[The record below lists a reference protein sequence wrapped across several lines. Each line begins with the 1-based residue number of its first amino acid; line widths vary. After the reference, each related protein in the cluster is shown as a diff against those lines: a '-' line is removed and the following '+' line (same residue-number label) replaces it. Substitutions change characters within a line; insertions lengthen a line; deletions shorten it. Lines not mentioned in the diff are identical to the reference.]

1 MTVSTDQ
8 QTALEKAV
16 VPIAYFVSLD
26 FATGMLRL
34 SNFNQSVDWGGNTW
48 VGLGALGSISDVEES
63 DGMESKSLNFTLNLA
78 DVAMKS
84 LAVGTVEDYRGRAAK
99 LYMTPLTENFALI
112 DTPVLCW
119 SGYMDLMSVGIDG
132 SEGQI
137 TLKCENSVY
146 SLKRLPALRMNA
158 AQQRA
163 KYPTDSGFDYLNGLA
178 SNPPVWLSR
187 NFQSV

>member
-34 SNFNQSVDWGGNTW
+34 SNFNQSVEWGGNTW
-48 VGLGALGSISDVEES
+48 VGLGALGGISEVEES

-99 LYMTPLTENFALI
+99 LYMCPLTENFALI

-119 SGYMDLMSVGIDG
+119 SGYMDMMSVGIDG
-132 SEGQI
+132 NEGQI
-137 TLKCENSVY
+137 TLKCENSAY
-146 SLKRLPALRMNA
+146 SLKRQPPLRMNA

-163 KYPTDSGFDYLNGLA
+163 KYPTDSGFDYLNGLIA
-178 SNPPVWLSR
+178 NPQVWLSR
-187 NFQSV
+187 DFQRT